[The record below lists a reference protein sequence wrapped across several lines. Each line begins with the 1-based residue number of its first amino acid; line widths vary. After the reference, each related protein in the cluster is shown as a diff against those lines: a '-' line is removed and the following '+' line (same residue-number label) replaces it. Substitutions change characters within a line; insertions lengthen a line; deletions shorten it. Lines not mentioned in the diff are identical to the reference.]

1 MKSEKRVLF
10 LLAASA
16 AGILLVTVLMLFSR
30 KDEPVN
36 EKRPSVRPTKA
47 VSKEEVTAEHNRLMM
62 IKSVDTEESTITLYD
77 LESGDETTLSYDVA
91 ADIRTKFGS
100 LTYAASLVFGEIVR
114 AEYNKDRELVRMR
127 LSDEHWELQ
136 GVEDF
141 TISDSMLTLNGVN
154 YKITEH
160 TVAYCEG
167 ARIDIGEVKD
177 MDRVALCGVESE
189 LLTVCVMKGHG
200 SIKLVNTTEFQEA
213 KVTFGDESH
222 ILAGEPSYLVREGT
236 YTVAVN
242 GEKHAASV
250 EVTVA
255 RNEQLVIDLY
265 EYGGAPAKTAQVR
278 FKVTPFSS
286 ILKIDGERVDYYEQD
301 LVLEYG
307 EHKVEAELGGY
318 VTYKGYLNIKKPYHT
333 FQIDLPERPA
343 DDPAEG
349 DGEGTN
355 TGDGSGAQSGEQ
367 NHDGAGQTG
376 DTTGD
381 GTLGGTGE
389 ETTERRFVPIGEA
402 GGYEYDDE
410 FRTFLLE
417 PAGAVVL
424 IDGIS
429 LGKAPV
435 EFEKILGTYTVTL
448 KKNGKEKSYTVT
460 VDEDSF
466 DGDVY
471 WKFSMN

>member
-1 MKSEKRVLF
+1 
-10 LLAASA
+10 
-16 AGILLVTVLMLFSR
+16 
-30 KDEPVN
+30 
-36 EKRPSVRPTKA
+36 
-47 VSKEEVTAEHNRLMM
+47 
-62 IKSVDTEESTITLYD
+62 
-77 LESGDETTLSYDVA
+77 
-91 ADIRTKFGS
+91 
-100 LTYAASLVFGEIVR
+100 
-114 AEYNKDRELVRMR
+114 
-127 LSDEHWELQ
+127 
-136 GVEDF
+136 
-141 TISDSMLTLNGVN
+141 
-154 YKITEH
+154 
-160 TVAYCEG
+160 
-167 ARIDIGEVKD
+167 
-177 MDRVALCGVESE
+177 
-189 LLTVCVMKGHG
+189 LTVCVMKGHG

>member
-16 AGILLVTVLMLFSR
+16 AGILLVTVLMLFSG

-77 LESGDETTLSYDVA
+77 LESGDETTLTYDVA

-100 LTYAASLVFGEIVR
+100 LTYAASLAFGDIVR
-114 AEYNKDRELVRMR
+114 AEYNKDKVLVRMQ
-127 LSDEHWELQ
+127 LSDEHWELR

-141 TISDSMLTLNGVN
+141 TVSDSMLTLNGVN

-177 MDRVALCGVESE
+177 VDRVALCGVDSE

-200 SIKLVNTTEFQEA
+200 SIKLINSSEFQGA
-213 KVTFGDESH
+213 KVSFGDESH
-222 ILAGEPSYLVREGT
+222 TLTGEPSYLVREGT
-236 YTVAVN
+236 YTVAVS
-242 GEKHAASV
+242 GEKHAASA

-255 RNEQLVIDLY
+255 RNEQVVIDLY
-265 EYGGAPAKTAQVR
+265 EYGGAPIQTAQVR
-278 FKVTPFSS
+278 FKVTPFSA

-343 DDPAEG
+343 TDPEEEDGDETNQDD
-349 DGEGTN
+349 
-355 TGDGSGAQSGEQ
+355 GDGSQAQSGET
-367 NHDGAGQTG
+367 DSTGTGQTG
-376 DTTGD
+376 ESSEDNTEDGD
-381 GTLGGTGE
+381 SA
-389 ETTERRFVPIGEA
+389 ERRFVPIGEA

-429 LGKAPV
+429 LGTAPV

-448 KKNGKEKSYTVT
+448 RKNGKEKSYTVT